1 MRYLTIIQI
10 YSSKCS
16 ISRAKKLET
25 KITAK
30 KQENLK
36 NGKGRFRLNIDV
48 RKEKEDSWLNAK
60 KIAFVKG
67 RLNFNSKITTI
78 ANVHLMESLL
88 DDWLKISHIN
98 VDIKQLDY
106 ELEISIA

>member
-1 MRYLTIIQI
+1 MAE
-10 YSSKCS
+10 C
-16 ISRAKKLET
+16 KK
-25 KITAK
+25 
-30 KQENLK
+30 NC
-36 NGKGRFRLNIDV
+36 V
-48 RKEKEDSWLNAK
+48 RQ
-60 KIAFVKG
+60 G
-67 RLNFNSKITTI
+67 PTNFNSKITTI